1 MMTNTTGRVIA
12 CIDASPCVNATAEAA
27 VWYAQKTNRPLVLL
41 QVLDYRPASY
51 HLGEISGV
59 IGFES
64 NAMLLK
70 ELTEL
75 DEKQYELAQQYSD
88 DLLQHISKLIRE
100 KYCIQATII
109 QRRGEFLEQSFDELQ
124 PEDIAVIGKIGENAA
139 EKNKPVG
146 SNVEGL
152 IRGTKSTVLAVG
164 EKFVPPSSFL
174 FAYEYSQVCQTML
187 KRVGQSELLKD
198 MTCHIVYVGDQ
209 NGILAQ
215 PTDYLKYAGL
225 DVQSAYIYGDI
236 AQSLLDYQ
244 QQHQLGMMIMGAFS
258 HSRIQQFFVGS
269 TTLKIFQESEVPML
283 VAR

>member
-1 MMTNTTGRVIA
+1 M
-12 CIDASPCVNATAEAA
+12 
-27 VWYAQKTNRPLVLL
+27 LL

-75 DEKQYELAQQYSD
+75 DEKQFELAQQYSD
-88 DLLQHISKLIRE
+88 DLLQHISKLIKN
-100 KYCIQATII
+100 KYDIEATII

-152 IRGTKSTVLAVG
+152 IRGYLPLVSSLSRRPVSSLPMNILKSV
-164 EKFVPPSSFL
+164 KPCSS
-174 FAYEYSQVCQTML
+174 V
-187 KRVGQSELLKD
+187 
-198 MTCHIVYVGDQ
+198 
-209 NGILAQ
+209 
-215 PTDYLKYAGL
+215 
-225 DVQSAYIYGDI
+225 
-236 AQSLLDYQ
+236 
-244 QQHQLGMMIMGAFS
+244 
-258 HSRIQQFFVGS
+258 
-269 TTLKIFQESEVPML
+269 
-283 VAR
+283 

>member
-1 MMTNTTGRVIA
+1 MGNVIGRVVA

-27 VWYAQKTNRPLVLL
+27 VWVAQKTQRPLVLL

-75 DEKQYELAQQYSD
+75 DEKQFELAQEYSD
-88 DLLQHISKLIRE
+88 DLLQHISKLIKN
-100 KYCIQATII
+100 KYDIEATII
-109 QRRGEFLEQSFDELQ
+109 QRRGEFLEQSFDVLQ

-139 EKNKPVG
+139 AKNKPVG

-152 IRGTKSTVLAVG
+152 IRGTKSTVLTIG
-164 EKFVPPSSFL
+164 EQFISPTSFL
-174 FAYEYSQVCQTML
+174 FAYDHSQFCQTML

-198 MTCHIVYVGDQ
+198 MECHIVYVGDQ

-215 PTDYLKYAGL
+215 PTDYLKYSGL
-225 DVQSAYIYGDI
+225 NVTSQYLYGDI
-236 AQSLLDYQ
+236 AESLLEYQ
-244 QQHQLGMMIMGAFS
+244 KQHQLGMMIMGAFS

-269 TTLKIFQESEVPML
+269 TTLKIFQESEVAML

>member
-1 MMTNTTGRVIA
+1 MGNVMGRVVA

-27 VWYAQKTNRPLVLL
+27 VWVAQKTQRPLVLL

-75 DEKQYELAQQYSD
+75 DEKQFELAQQYSD
-88 DLLQHISKLIRE
+88 DLLQHISKLIKN
-100 KYCIQATII
+100 KYDIEATII

-152 IRGTKSTVLAVG
+152 IRGTKSTVFTIG
-164 EKFVPPSSFL
+164 EQFIPPTSFL
-174 FAYEYSQVCQTML
+174 FAYEHSQVCQTML

-198 MTCHIVYVGDQ
+198 MECHIVYVGDQ

-215 PTDYLKYAGL
+215 PTEYLKYAGL
-225 DVQSAYIYGDI
+225 NVTSQYLYGDI
-236 AQSLLDYQ
+236 AESLLEYQ
-244 QQHQLGMMIMGAFS
+244 KQHQLGMMIMGAFS